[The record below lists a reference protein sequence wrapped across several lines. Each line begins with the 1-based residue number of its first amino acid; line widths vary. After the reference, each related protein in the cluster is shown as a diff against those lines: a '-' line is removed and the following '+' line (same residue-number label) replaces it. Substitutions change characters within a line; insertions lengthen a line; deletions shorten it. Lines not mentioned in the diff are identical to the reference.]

1 MSEDITRFLDLEQQ
15 ATDLT
20 LELERL
26 REETLNYSK
35 AAKGLDAAITELGPT
50 AAALLELVGKSR
62 EIIEAIGSI
71 GTAQLLASTSDV
83 KNDLDRFRQEMS
95 VSTPQLLASTR
106 EVKDELDGFRQEVSG
121 RLEQIEKYQRRSM
134 FSKLFGGG

>member
-26 REETLNYSK
+26 REETMNYSK
-35 AAKGLDAAITELGPT
+35 TAKGLDDAISQLEPT
-50 AAALLELVGKSR
+50 TAALLELVGKSR

-106 EVKDELDGFRQEVSG
+106 EVKDELDGFRQEVSR